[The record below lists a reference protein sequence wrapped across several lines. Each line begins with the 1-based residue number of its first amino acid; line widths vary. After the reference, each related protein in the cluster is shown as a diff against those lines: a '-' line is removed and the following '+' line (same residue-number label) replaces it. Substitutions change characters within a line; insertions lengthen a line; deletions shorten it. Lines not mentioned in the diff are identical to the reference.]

1 MIIWLNIVDV
11 FKILLRLSLTTSKKV
26 ITFLTSVFIVN
37 LTLGWLESG
46 IKKNLFASLCELKTE
61 KS

>member
-37 LTLGWLESG
+37 LALGWLESG
-46 IKKNLFASLCELKTE
+46 IKKKLFASLCELKTE
-61 KS
+61 KG

>member
-37 LTLGWLESG
+37 LALGWLESG
-46 IKKNLFASLCELKTE
+46 IKKKPFASLCELKTE